1 MLYIFVKHALMA
13 DKFTIEAVFIET
25 LTNEAF
31 VDRIRVLVMFF
42 KHAFVAERFT
52 IEAVFMETFLKDAF
66 VDS

>member
-31 VDRIRVLVMFF
+31 VDRVRVLVMFF
-42 KHAFVAERFT
+42 RHAFVAERFT
-52 IEAVFMETFLKDAF
+52 IEAVFIDTFLNEAF
-66 VDS
+66 VDN